1 MARKRGDSYKKAPET
16 LQKAILLMQRK
27 IAKNKTEFQ
36 NAPLTIEAEMGDG
49 RTIERANPFV
59 QEYRALVRD
68 YASAMK
74 AYKDIVGNQGR
85 NEPNQL
91 DDIRSKFKVAK

>member
-1 MARKRGDSYKKAPET
+1 MARKRGDPYKKASET
-16 LQKAILLMQRK
+16 LQKAILSMQRK
-27 IAKNKTEFQ
+27 ITKNKTDFL

-68 YASAMK
+68 YASAMR
-74 AYKDIVGNQGR
+74 AYKDITGTKGGS
-85 NEPNQL
+85 ETSQL
-91 DDIRSKFKVAK
+91 DDIRAKFKVAK